1 MSSANVTAK
10 KITNAQLRVDYAHI
24 HLNDGLF
31 KAENQRMKRKIIIN
45 RGNKRVKK
53 IIDESNIV
61 PSYFF

>member
-1 MSSANVTAK
+1 MTAK